1 MRKRKKIKKHVNKWF
16 QSLVVCLLVFFF
28 MMPLVLTFTNSFMS
42 ESEIASNYGM
52 IFSSSGMSYVA
63 EQVNLKWIP
72 DMVTLSQYVSVLL
85 KNVSYLQKFW
95 NSVFLV
101 VPITIFQIAIA
112 SLTAYGFTRTKGR
125 ITQIIFFVY
134 IVVLLMPYQVTS
146 VSNYMVANGLNLKNT
161 YWSIWLPGIF
171 SPFSVYLLTKYMK
184 RVPKTIVESAQIDGA
199 GEWQIFKSIM
209 MPLCRGQIYS
219 CLILVFI
226 DYWNMVEQPL
236 IMLEDTDVYPLSVFL
251 SKIQSDNIGIAFAAS
266 VVYMIPVL
274 LLYLYGEDYVLEGIA
289 SQADTK

>member
-1 MRKRKKIKKHVNKWF
+1 MKKRKHWKKRWTKWI
-16 QSLVVCLLVFFF
+16 QIIIVCLLVAFF

-52 IFSSSGMSYVA
+52 IFSSNGMSYVA
-63 EQVNLKWIP
+63 ESVNLKWIP
-72 DMVTLSQYVSVLL
+72 DMVTIHQYIEVLF
-85 KNVSYLQKFW
+85 KNIGYLQKFW

-101 VPITIFQIAIA
+101 IPITIFQIVVA

-134 IVVLLMPYQVTS
+134 VVILLMPYQVTS
-146 VSNYMVANGLNLKNT
+146 VSNYMVANGLLLKNT

-184 RVPKTIVESAQIDGA
+184 RVPKAIVESAQIDGA

-219 CLILVFI
+219 CVILVFI

-236 IMLEDTDVYPLSVFL
+236 IMLENTETYPLSVFL
-251 SKIQSDNIGIAFAAS
+251 SKIQNDNIGIAFAAS
-266 VVYMIPVL
+266 VIYMIPVL

-289 SQADTK
+289 SQADVK